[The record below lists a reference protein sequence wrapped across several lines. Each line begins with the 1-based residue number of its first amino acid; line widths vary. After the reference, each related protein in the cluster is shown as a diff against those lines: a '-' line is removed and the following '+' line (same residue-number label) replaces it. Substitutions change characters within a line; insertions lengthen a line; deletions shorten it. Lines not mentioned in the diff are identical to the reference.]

1 MEGQLQSA
9 REASNNRGTQQDQ
22 KRGAWVLPQGTG
34 QLFLSKDMN
43 QLPDPEGSGL
53 DSIND
58 LIEEYRSQKCEALD

>member
-9 REASNNRGTQQDQ
+9 REASNDRGTQQDQ

-43 QLPDPEGSGL
+43 QLPEGSGL

-58 LIEEYRSQKCEALD
+58 LREEYRSPKCEALN